1 MASSRSSTPAEA
13 AAARLTTAVGAWAST
28 IGPGAGVAVALSGGR
43 DSMALLHATRAATAG
58 RIALCAL
65 HVHHGLSPD
74 ADRWMAFCADA
85 CARLGVGFASRR
97 VRVERSARTS
107 LEERARAARYQALR
121 ELAFEHGVAIVALA
135 HHQDDQAET
144 LLLQL
149 ARGAGPQGLAAMPAE
164 RIDAEGLVWARPLL
178 GVARADI
185 DAYTGVHALA
195 WVDDPSNHDPRHRR
209 NAVRLAV
216 APAIAAAMP
225 GYPATLA
232 RAARHQ
238 ADAAALADALAE
250 IDAIAAGCDRGGLDC
265 AALARLSGARARNLL
280 RWWLRD
286 AGLPP
291 PSAARLDQIAAQ
303 LASPRADA
311 RIAIAH
317 AGRVIGRHRGRA
329 HVHPEAPPDY
339 RRDWHGEP
347 TIALPHG
354 ELAFVPARGEGIDAG
369 RLAAGLAV
377 RPRRGGERMRLR
389 IGGPLRSLKTLL
401 QQHGVPSW
409 DRDALPL
416 VVAGDALVAAP
427 GIGVDAGWRAP
438 PGHPGFVPVWRDHA
452 GDGRPERA

>member
-1 MASSRSSTPAEA
+1 
-13 AAARLTTAVGAWAST
+13 
-28 IGPGAGVAVALSGGR
+28 
-43 DSMALLHATRAATAG
+43 MALLHAAHAATAG
-58 RIALCAL
+58 RIDLHAL
-65 HVHHGLSPD
+65 HVHHGLVPD
-74 ADRWMAFCADA
+74 ADRWAAFCADA
-85 CARLGVGFASRR
+85 CEPLGVRFASRR
-97 VRVERSARTS
+97 VRVERRARTS

-121 ELAFEHGVAIVALA
+121 ELASEHGVALVALA

-164 RIDAEGLVWARPLL
+164 RVDAEGLVWARPLL
-178 GVARADI
+178 GVTRADI
-185 DAYTGVHALA
+185 DAYTGVHRLA
-195 WVDDPSNHDPRHRR
+195 WIDDPSNRDPRHRR

-216 APAIAAAMP
+216 APALAAAMP

-238 ADAAALADALAE
+238 ADAVELADALAE
-250 IDAIAAGCDRGGLDC
+250 IDATSAGVDRDGLDC

-280 RWWLRD
+280 RWWLRG

-291 PSAARLDQIAAQ
+291 PPAARLDQIVAQ
-303 LASPRADA
+303 LTSPRADA

-339 RRDWHGEP
+339 RCDWQGEA
-347 TIALPHG
+347 TLALPHG
-354 ELAFVPARGEGIDAG
+354 ELVFEPAVGGGIDRA
-369 RLAAGLAV
+369 RVDTGLAV
-377 RPRRGGERMRLR
+377 RPRRGGERLRLR

-416 VVAGDALVAAP
+416 VVFGEALVAAP

-438 PGHPGFVPVWRDHA
+438 PGAAGLVPAWR
-452 GDGRPERA
+452 RAAP